1 MEVEIKLGS
10 KTMACLI
17 QTDTFRSGRTV
28 IDWAYGVN
36 VESIDMSTDFTSWI
50 TLKDYEAKK
59 LDRRLKELSR
69 QVSVGLRTNMNK
81 LRRDIQRQLEGVVA

>member
-17 QTDTFRSGRTV
+17 QTGTFRSARTIV
-28 IDWAYGVN
+28 DWAYGVN

-50 TLKDYEAKK
+50 TLEEYEAKK
-59 LDRRLKELSR
+59 LDRRLEELCG
-69 QVSVGLRTNMNK
+69 QVSLGLRTNMNK
-81 LRRDIQRQLEGVVA
+81 LRREIQRQLEGAVA